1 MTIALEGTICTNA
14 DTAAD
19 FTTNNGGANIS
30 GDDDLVEGT
39 GAVGDKMSNTTELLV
54 SDNLTFTTSTV
65 YDFSSAGATSDEGAH
80 FIGWCNTKTP
90 INATTGI
97 AIMFRNAS
105 GHQGAWDVPPA
116 YFYKGGF
123 TTRVINPSADFD
135 RVTTWSLTG
144 NPAQLDD
151 VTEMGFEFTTITSI
165 MGSFNN
171 TQVDQMV
178 VGFGVRADVGTA
190 IAPNTYQDVVDQDQD
205 TSFWGWHSS
214 IGAKGGL
221 YIGPATGTTASW
233 FVDENFLIK
242 FLDENVAA
250 GFYGLFIRGANT
262 TCTFTLANI
271 LAENPTNARWSLI
284 LDSAMGDTTGGFSDT
299 QGAYTGSDA
308 ITLNANATLTNTSLI
323 DGNSLTQNGATL
335 DGIVV
340 VEPNVTASTAYIDAD
355 DIGLISNSTFNAN
368 GSNVGHAIEITDAT
382 GSPFDFDDNTFP
394 GFTTSGAG
402 SNLVENSGPT
412 NAMIWNSSLS
422 AVTINIGG
430 SGQNVTVRNS
440 GTGSTTTVVAGA
452 VVTSVHCIDGENP
465 PNDLQNVRVLV
476 KASDNTQLPFEETV
490 TIVNSGTTATVT
502 HTGHGMVAGDLIE
515 ISQSASEFLNRGV
528 QTIATVTDANT
539 YTYTMAGTPGGSPT
553 GTITSTFVIIS
564 GLTDVN
570 GDISATR
577 TFGADQPI
585 IGRARMATTPPFYQ
599 TGNTSGTIS
608 STGGFSTT
616 IQMILDQ

>member
-1 MTIALEGTICTNA
+1 MTIALEGTICTNG

-19 FTTNNGGANIS
+19 FTTNNSGANIS
-30 GDDDLVEGT
+30 GDDDFVEGT

-54 SDNLTFTTSTV
+54 SDALTFTTSTV

-97 AIMFRNAS
+97 AIMFRNAA
-105 GHQGAWDVPPA
+105 GHQGAWDVPPS

-135 RVTTWSLTG
+135 RATTWTTTG

-171 TQVDQMV
+171 TQIDQMV
-178 VGFGVRADVGTA
+178 VGFGVRADVGTSGT
-190 IAPNTYQDVVDQDQD
+190 PNTYQDVVDQDQD

-214 IGAKGGL
+214 QGAKGGL

-233 FVDENFLIK
+233 FVDSNFLVK

-250 GFYGLFIRGANT
+250 GFYGIFIRGANT
-262 TCTFTLANI
+262 TCDFTLANI
-271 LAENPTNARWSLI
+271 LAENATNARWSLI
-284 LDSAMGDTTGGFSDT
+284 LDSAMGSTTGGFTDT
-299 QGAYTGSDA
+299 QGTWTGSDV
-308 ITLNANATLTNTSLI
+308 ITLNGNATLTNTTIVDGTSLAQ
-323 DGNSLTQNGATL
+323 TGATL
-335 DGIVV
+335 DSITV
-340 VEPNVTASTAYIDAD
+340 VEPNVGSSVAYIDAD
-355 DIGLISNSTFNAN
+355 DIGLISGCTFNAN
-368 GSNVGHAIEITDAT
+368 AGNVGHAIEITDAT
-382 GSPFDFDDNTFP
+382 GSPFDFDDNSFP
-394 GFTTSGAG
+394 GFTTTGAG
-402 SNLVENSGPT
+402 SNLVENTGPT
-412 NAMIWNSSLS
+412 NAMIWNSSGS
-422 AVTINIGG
+422 AITINIGG
-430 SGQNVTVRNS
+430 TGQNVTVRNS

-452 VVTSVHCIDGENP
+452 VTTLVKCVDSSG
-465 PNDLQNVRVLV
+465 NDLQNVRVLV

-490 TIVNSGTTATVT
+490 TIVNAGTTATVT
-502 HTGHGMVAGDLIE
+502 HTGHGMQVGDIIE

-528 QTIATVTDANT
+528 QTITTSADANT

-570 GDISATR
+570 GEISATR
-577 TFGADQPI
+577 TFGAAQPI

-599 TGNTSGTIS
+599 TGNLSGEIS
-608 STGGFSTT
+608 STLGYSATV
-616 IQMILDQ
+616 QMILDQ